1 MSYMSRR
8 ARQNLSTSFFHVIV
22 QGINKEAI
30 FKEDSYKK
38 KYLKLIAERMQEYDL
53 DILAYV
59 IMNNH
64 AHLLIHIEK
73 IKKLSEFMKKVNEE
87 FANYY
92 NYKENRVGYVFRGRF
107 LSESI
112 YNQTY
117 LLRCISYIHNN
128 PVKAH
133 MVGNCKEY
141 KFSSYNNY
149 LEKTGFVNDKVLE
162 LVFGT
167 KQLDADKFEQIHN
180 GISYYFSEYENRV
193 DDNMKEIIAELQQRY
208 NKDWQEMIKKIV
220 IIQEIAVEI
229 KERINISNYRLA
241 KYLKISR
248 YRLEQILSKKNF
260 LQNRPV
266 PNCKKVDISKN
277 E

>member
-1 MSYMSRR
+1 
-8 ARQNLSTSFFHVIV
+8 
-22 QGINKEAI
+22 
-30 FKEDSYKK
+30 
-38 KYLKLIAERMQEYDL
+38 
-53 DILAYV
+53 
-59 IMNNH
+59 
-64 AHLLIHIEK
+64 
-73 IKKLSEFMKKVNEE
+73 
-87 FANYY
+87 
-92 NYKENRVGYVFRGRF
+92 
-107 LSESI
+107 
-112 YNQTY
+112 
-117 LLRCISYIHNN
+117 
-128 PVKAH
+128 

-141 KFSSYNNY
+141 KFSSYNKY